1 MVSREELI
9 EQAYFFRVLR
19 ERVELNVPMQ
29 ESLSAIRDELLATT
43 NLPKAIDFMRAELL
57 HQGGM
62 AGAMER
68 LSHYFTPFQ
77 AYVVRE
83 AENERGRFDL
93 RVGLEILQ
101 REAEYRSDKPTPP
114 GVFLYEFETL
124 CRNRLRYDQGL
135 SAMAQ
140 DPIYDAA
147 WRDWVLMVR
156 RQIGIVDLADLIYL
170 RSQYYVDREM
180 PVGATAG
187 DTTAGDATAGDAA
200 ELDTTRV
207 ALFGPREGKIALANR
222 GKDPLYLLAALQRQL
237 NYPAVPR
244 LKPHDDTVDI
254 IPQLLRR
261 MERLETRLK
270 LMEDENKGGID
281 LTQFYVSPPPE
292 NR

>member
-1 MVSREELI
+1 MVNREELI
-9 EQAYFFRVLR
+9 EQAYFFRVMR

-29 ESLSAIRDELLATT
+29 ESLSAVRDELLATT

-101 REAEYRSDKPTPP
+101 REAEYRSDDPTPP
-114 GVFLYEFETL
+114 GAFLYQFETL

-135 SAMAQ
+135 SAISQ
-140 DPIYDAA
+140 DPIYDAD
-147 WRDWVLMVR
+147 WREWVLTVR
-156 RQIGIVDLADLIYL
+156 RQIGIVDLADLIYV
-170 RSQYYVDREM
+170 RSQYYVEREAQA
-180 PVGATAG
+180 GAAAG
-187 DTTAGDATAGDAA
+187 GVV
-200 ELDTTRV
+200 ELDPSHV
-207 ALFGPREGKIALANR
+207 ALFGAREGKIALANR

-244 LKPHDDTVDI
+244 LKPHDDSVDI
-254 IPQLLRR
+254 IPQLMRR
-261 MERLETRLK
+261 VERLETRLK
-270 LMEDENKGGID
+270 LMEDESKGGID

-292 NR
+292 KL